1 MNTNSVSKLY
11 IILEIKN
18 KFKIKCELKR
28 HLAPTLVGSI
38 KRSLPLSGH
47 VHILDKSGIYFD
59 TSIDAGHQRTKREFK
74 KSDITFLSVGNAIC
88 FFYGNS
94 KTRKEMSLIGKMLDD
109 PELLKTV
116 IPGDEIMFYAD
127 TG

>member
-1 MNTNSVSKLY
+1 MNTDSVSKLY

-28 HLAPTLVGSI
+28 HLAPTLIGNI

-47 VHILDKSGIYFD
+47 AHLLQKSGIYFD
-59 TSIDAGHQRTKREFK
+59 ISIDAGLQRTKREFK
-74 KSDITFLSVGNAIC
+74 KSDISFLSIGNAIC
-88 FFYGNS
+88 FFHSDS
-94 KTRKEMSLIGKMLDD
+94 KITKEMSLIGKILDD